1 MGTPQYGGT
10 LVIRYNQDIGE
21 WDPQNGPLA
30 FGVEPWG
37 EYLTS
42 LDWTLNPS
50 TFNYE
55 YGYIPSQYVNGWL
68 AQDWEMTDP
77 STYVVHLHQNIYWQN
92 ISPVNGRQFVA
103 SDVVFTYD
111 RLCGLGDGFTQHA
124 TGTAGSA
131 YWAPLLSVTATNNY
145 TVVFKWGPGANA
157 ESITET
163 LQSAGILQAIVAPE
177 AVQTWG
183 TLNNW
188 HDQIG
193 TGPFILTD
201 YVSGSSETMVKN
213 PNYWGYDERYPQNR
227 LPYVNGL
234 TVLIIPSNPTALAA
248 VRAGKIDA
256 MDGVSIS
263 DATNLQ
269 KTNPDITQLQVPWG
283 STPTVD
289 PRVDLAPFSDIRVRE
304 AMQMAIDLPTIAK
317 TYYQGLA
324 DPTPVSLT
332 APYETGY
339 AWPYA
344 EWPASLQAQYAYNPT
359 QAKQLLAAAGY
370 PNGFN
375 TTFTCPNTVDLN
387 LFEIVQ
393 SYFASV
399 GINMSINAMDS
410 ASFTAFVQTNRS
422 QTGLA
427 ARANGSL
434 GTTSPPLLHITRLLI
449 TNSADY
455 MNINDPA
462 YNSLEAQAN
471 TASTIA
477 GVQQIVQALDQE
489 VAQQHFLI
497 CLPTPIQFAVC
508 QPELK
513 GYTGQDYAVT
523 MSGSAGPQLLG
534 FFGARF
540 WLAN

>member
-1 MGTPQYGGT
+1 MGIPQYGGT
-10 LVIRYNQDIGE
+10 ITIRYNQDISE
-21 WDPQNGPLA
+21 WDPQSGPIA
-30 FGVEPWG
+30 FGVAPWG

-42 LDWTLNPS
+42 LDWTLNP
-50 TFNYE
+50 TVFNYE
-55 YGYIPSQYVNGWL
+55 YGYIPSTYVKGWL
-68 AQDWEMTDP
+68 ATDWEMTDP
-77 STYVVHLHQNIYWQN
+77 STYVVHLNQNVYWQN
-92 ISPVNGRQFVA
+92 ISPVNGRQLVA

-111 RLCGLGDGFTQHA
+111 RLCGLGDGFTQKA
-124 TGTAGSA
+124 AGTAISA
-131 YWAPLLSVTATNNY
+131 YWSPLLSVTATDNY
-145 TVVFKWGPGANA
+145 TVVFKWGAAANA

-163 LQSAGILQAIVAPE
+163 LQSAGILQDIVAPE

-183 TLNNW
+183 IFNNW

-201 YVSGSSETMVKN
+201 YVSGLSETMVKN
-213 PNYWGYDERYPQNR
+213 ANYWGYDERYPQNK
-227 LPYVNGL
+227 LPYADTL
-234 TVLIIPSNPTALAA
+234 KVLIIPSNPTALAA
-248 VRAGKIDA
+248 VRAGKISA

-263 DATNLQ
+263 DAENLQ
-269 KTNPDITQLQVPWG
+269 KTNPEITQLNVPWG

-304 AMQMAIDLPTIAK
+304 AMQMAIDMPTIAK
-317 TYYQGLA
+317 TYYQNFA

-344 EWPASLQAQYAYNPT
+344 EWPASLQAEYAYNPT

-370 PNGFN
+370 PNGFT
-375 TTFTCPNTVDLN
+375 TTFTCPSSVDLN
-387 LFEIVQ
+387 LFQIVQ

-399 GINMSINAMDS
+399 GINMSINAMDP
-410 ASFTAFVQTNRS
+410 AAFTAFVQTNRS

-427 ARANGSL
+427 ARTNGSL
-434 GTTSPPLLHITRLLI
+434 GTTSPPLMHITRLLI
-449 TNSADY
+449 NNSADY
-455 MNINDPA
+455 MEINDPA

-471 TASTIA
+471 SAPTIA
-477 GVQQIVQALDQE
+477 GVQQVVQGLDQII
-489 VAQQHFLI
+489 AQQHYLI
-497 CLPTPIQFAVC
+497 CLPTPTQFAIC

-523 MSGSAGPQLLG
+523 MSGGAGPQLLG
-534 FFGARF
+534 FFAARF
-540 WLAN
+540 WIEK